1 MDPAIAARLAALNRL
16 EILDSAPEA
25 SFDSLVGLTAQIFNA
40 PIAAISFL
48 DADRQW
54 FKARVGLDLPQTDI
68 RQSFCVHAVATGERV
83 LEAPDTRLDPRM
95 ADNPLVTGEMGL
107 RYYAGAVI
115 HAPTGEAIGALCVL
129 DTSPRP
135 PMSEAERRQLRT
147 LEDALRLRLELTLHR
162 ETEARLIQSEASYR
176 MLSDHCHDILVRAD
190 RNGRIS
196 YASPSTRALGYAPE
210 EVVGRCFTDF
220 VPPKD
225 REAVLIALGRLFDS
239 SPTDEVMQAPY
250 PVLSSAGDTVWL
262 EGASSLV
269 RDGQGRATEVVSVY
283 RDVTAQRALQ
293 KRLEAAVEAKAAF
306 LANMSHEL
314 RTPLTSILGFS
325 ALLAKTPDLPRAAS
339 AHVARISTAGQALLA
354 LINDVLD
361 VSKLEAGHI
370 ELELEPTHIPALAEE
385 VRDILSVQASVKGV
399 TLQITDELLCA
410 DRQVDSLR
418 LRQVVLNLA
427 GNAVK
432 FTDRGAVRIR
442 LGEAG
447 ADGERLRIEV
457 IDSGPG
463 IPETHRKRL
472 FQRFAQG
479 DSSVTRK
486 HGGSGLGLAI
496 SKELVDLMGGEI
508 GAENRDQ
515 PGACFWVEIPA
526 PQAAPKVA
534 PADPPSDVK
543 TAPGLSGRVLIVD
556 DHPVNREL
564 VRLFIGSPSVT
575 TVEADNGQMAIDLA
589 MAEPFDLILMDVN
602 MPVMDGLAATSAIRA
617 SCPLNAETPI
627 VALTAQTGTEI
638 EEKCLA
644 AGMDAVL
651 AKPIAHRDLL
661 ALAAQVMGPQPQGRG
676 PETAKAQTAA

>member
-1 MDPAIAARLAALNRL
+1 MDSPIAARLAALNRL

-25 SFDSLVGLTAQIFNA
+25 SFDSLVGLTAQIFDA
-40 PIAAISFL
+40 PIAAISLL

-68 RQSFCVHAVATGERV
+68 CLSFCVHAVAAGDPLMET
-83 LEAPDTRLDPRM
+83 PDTRLDSRM

-129 DTSPRP
+129 DTRPRP
-135 PMSEAERRQLRT
+135 PMGEAGRRQLRT
-147 LEDALRLRLELTLHR
+147 LADAVEDALRLRLELTLHR
-162 ETEARLIQSEASYR
+162 ETEARLIRSEASYR

-190 RNGRIS
+190 RNGEIS
-196 YASPSTRALGYAPE
+196 YASRSTRALGYAPD
-210 EVVGRCFTDF
+210 EVVGRNFTDF

-225 REAVLIALGRLFDS
+225 RPAVRAGLARLFDS

-250 PVLSSAGDTVWL
+250 PVLTKGGDTVWL

-269 RDGQGRATEVVSVY
+269 RDGDGRATEVVSVY

-325 ALLAKTPDLPRAAS
+325 ALLAKTPDMPRTAS
-339 AHVARISTAGQALLA
+339 AHVARIATAGQALLA

-370 ELELEPTHIPALAEE
+370 ELELEPTHIPALVEE

-399 TLQITDELLCA
+399 ALQINDELRCA

-418 LRQVVLNLA
+418 LRQVLLNLA

-432 FTDRGAVRIR
+432 FTEQGAVRIR
-442 LGEAG
+442 LAEAG
-447 ADGERLRIEV
+447 AAGDRLRIEV

-463 IPETHRKRL
+463 IPEAHRKRL

-496 SKELVDLMGGEI
+496 SRELVELMGGEI
-508 GAENRDQ
+508 GVENRER
-515 PGACFWVEIPA
+515 PGSCFWVEIPA
-526 PQAAPKVA
+526 PQAKAEAPRPA
-534 PADPPSDVK
+534 PSPDARSG
-543 TAPGLSGRVLIVD
+543 PGLSGRVLIVD

-564 VRLFIGSPSVT
+564 VRLFIGSPDVT
-575 TVEADNGQMAIDLA
+575 TAEADNGQMAIDRA

-617 SCPLNAETPI
+617 SCPLNADTPI
-627 VALTAQTGTEI
+627 IALTAQTGAEI
-638 EEKCLA
+638 EEKCFA

-661 ALAAQVMGPQPQGRG
+661 ALAAQAMGP
-676 PETAKAQTAA
+676 EAKARIAAA

>member
-1 MDPAIAARLAALNRL
+1 MESAIAARLAALNRL

-25 SFDSLVGLTAQIFNA
+25 SFDSLVGLTAQIFDA
-40 PIAAISFL
+40 PMAAISLL

-54 FKARVGLDLPQTDI
+54 FKARVGLDLSQTDI
-68 RQSFCVHAVATGERV
+68 CLSFCLHAVVAGEKLMEVR
-83 LEAPDTRLDPRM
+83 DTRLDPRT

-115 HAPTGEAIGALCVL
+115 HAPTGEAIGALCIL
-129 DTSPRP
+129 DTRPRR
-135 PMSEAERRQLRT
+135 PMSEARRTQLRT
-147 LEDALRLRLELTLHR
+147 LADGVEDALRLRLELTLHR

-190 RNGRIS
+190 RDGRIS

-220 VPPKD
+220 VAPQD
-225 REAVLIALGRLFDS
+225 RVAVLAALARLFDS
-239 SPTDEVMQAPY
+239 SPSDEVMQAPY
-250 PVLSSAGDTVWL
+250 PVLTSAGDTVWL

-269 RDGQGRATEVVSVY
+269 RDSEGRATEVVSVY

-325 ALLAKTPDLPRAAS
+325 ALLAKTPGLPHAAG
-339 AHVARISTAGQALLA
+339 AHVTRITTAGTALLA
-354 LINDVLD
+354 LINDILD
-361 VSKLEAGHI
+361 VSKLEAGQI
-370 ELELEPTHIPALAEE
+370 ELELETTHIPALAEE

-399 TLQITDELLCA
+399 ALQISDDLRCP

-418 LRQVVLNLA
+418 LRQVLLNLA

-432 FTDRGAVRIR
+432 FTDQGAVSIR
-442 LGEAG
+442 LAEVGDEG
-447 ADGERLRIEV
+447 DRLRIEV

-463 IPETHRKRL
+463 IAEAHRKRL
-472 FQRFAQG
+472 FQRFVQA

-496 SKELVDLMGGEI
+496 SRELVELMGGEI

-515 PGACFWVEIPA
+515 PGACFWIEIPA
-526 PQAAPKVA
+526 PQAPQKVA
-534 PADPPSDVK
+534 PAAPPPAASP
-543 TAPGLSGRVLIVD
+543 ASGLSGRVLIVD
-556 DHPVNREL
+556 DHPINREL
-564 VRLFIGSPSVT
+564 VRLFIGSPNVT
-575 TVEADNGQMAIDLA
+575 TVEADNGQMAIDRA

-617 SCPLNAETPI
+617 SCRLNAETPI
-627 VALTAQTGTEI
+627 VALTAQTGSEI
-638 EEKCLA
+638 EEKCFA

-661 ALAAQVMGPQPQGRG
+661 ALAAQVMGP
-676 PETAKAQTAA
+676 ETRARIAAA

>member
-1 MDPAIAARLAALNRL
+1 MDSAIAARLAALNRL

-25 SFDSLVGLTAQIFNA
+25 SFDSLVGLTAQIFDA
-40 PIAAISFL
+40 PIAAISLL
-48 DADRQW
+48 DTDRQW

-68 RQSFCVHAVATGERV
+68 ALSFCTHAVSAGATLMEV
-83 LEAPDTRLDPRM
+83 LDTRLDPRT

-115 HAPTGEAIGALCVL
+115 HAPTGEAIGALCLL

-135 PMSEAERRQLRT
+135 PMGEARRKQLRT
-147 LEDALRLRLELTLHR
+147 LADAVEDALRLRLELTLHR
-162 ETEARLIQSEASYR
+162 ETEARLIRSEASYR

-190 RNGRIS
+190 RNGEIS
-196 YASPSTRALGYAPE
+196 YASPSTRALGYAPD
-210 EVVGRCFTDF
+210 EVVGRSFTDF

-225 REAVLIALGRLFDS
+225 REAVQAALARLFDN

-250 PVLSSAGDTVWL
+250 PVLTSAGDTVWL

-269 RDGQGRATEVVSVY
+269 RDGEGRATEVVSVY

-325 ALLAKTPDLPRAAS
+325 ALLAKTPDMPRAAS
-339 AHVARISTAGQALLA
+339 AHVARIATAGQALLA
-354 LINDVLD
+354 LINDILD

-370 ELELEPTHIPALAEE
+370 ELELEPTHIPALAAE

-399 TLQITDELLCA
+399 ALQINDELRCA

-418 LRQVVLNLA
+418 LRQVLLNLA

-432 FTDRGAVRIR
+432 FTEQGAVRIR
-442 LGEAG
+442 LAEAG
-447 ADGERLRIEV
+447 AAGDRLRIEV

-463 IPETHRKRL
+463 IPEAHRKRL

-496 SKELVDLMGGEI
+496 SRELVELMGGEI
-508 GAENRDQ
+508 GVENLER

-526 PQAAPKVA
+526 PKAKTEAARPA
-534 PADPPSDVK
+534 PPPEARSG
-543 TAPGLSGRVLIVD
+543 AGLSGRVLIVD

-564 VRLFIGSPSVT
+564 VRLFIGSPDVT
-575 TVEADNGQMAIDLA
+575 TVEADNGQAAIERA

-617 SCPLNAETPI
+617 SCPLNADTPI
-627 VALTAQTGTEI
+627 VALTAQTGAEI
-638 EEKCLA
+638 EEKCFA

-661 ALAAQVMGPQPQGRG
+661 ALAAQVMGPA
-676 PETAKAQTAA
+676 AKARIAAA

>member
-1 MDPAIAARLAALNRL
+1 MESAIAARLAALNRL

-25 SFDSLVGLTAQIFNA
+25 SFDSLVDLTAQIFDA
-40 PIAAISFL
+40 PMAAISLL

-54 FKARVGLDLPQTDI
+54 FKARVGLDLSQTDI
-68 RQSFCVHAVATGERV
+68 CLSFCLHAVVAGEKLMEVR
-83 LEAPDTRLDPRM
+83 DTRLDPRT

-115 HAPTGEAIGALCVL
+115 HAPTGEAIGALCIL
-129 DTSPRP
+129 DTRPRR
-135 PMSEAERRQLRT
+135 PMSEARRTQLRT
-147 LEDALRLRLELTLHR
+147 LADGVEDALRLRLELTLHR

-220 VPPKD
+220 VAPQD
-225 REAVLIALGRLFDS
+225 RVAVLAALARLFDS
-239 SPTDEVMQAPY
+239 SPSDEVMQAPY
-250 PVLSSAGDTVWL
+250 PVLTSAGDTVWL

-269 RDGQGRATEVVSVY
+269 RDSEGRATEVVSVY

-325 ALLAKTPDLPRAAS
+325 ALLAKTSGLPHAAG
-339 AHVARISTAGQALLA
+339 AHVTRITTAGTALLA
-354 LINDVLD
+354 LINDILD
-361 VSKLEAGHI
+361 VSKLEAGQI
-370 ELELEPTHIPALAEE
+370 ELELETTHIPALAEE

-399 TLQITDELLCA
+399 ALQITDDLRCP

-418 LRQVVLNLA
+418 LRQVLLNLA

-432 FTDRGAVRIR
+432 FTDQGAVSIR
-442 LGEAG
+442 LAEVGDEG
-447 ADGERLRIEV
+447 DRLRIEV

-463 IPETHRKRL
+463 IAEAHRKRL
-472 FQRFAQG
+472 FQRFVQA

-496 SKELVDLMGGEI
+496 SRELVELMGGEI
-508 GAENRDQ
+508 GAENRDR

-526 PQAAPKVA
+526 PQAPQKVA
-534 PADPPSDVK
+534 PAAPPPAASR
-543 TAPGLSGRVLIVD
+543 ASGLSGRVLIVD
-556 DHPVNREL
+556 DHPINREL
-564 VRLFIGSPSVT
+564 VRLFIGSPNVT
-575 TVEADNGQMAIDLA
+575 TVEADNGQMAIDRA

-617 SCPLNAETPI
+617 SCRLNAETPI
-627 VALTAQTGTEI
+627 VALTAQTGSEI
-638 EEKCLA
+638 EEKCFA

-661 ALAAQVMGPQPQGRG
+661 ALAAQVMGP
-676 PETAKAQTAA
+676 ETRARIAAA

>member
-1 MDPAIAARLAALNRL
+1 
-16 EILDSAPEA
+16 
-25 SFDSLVGLTAQIFNA
+25 
-40 PIAAISFL
+40 
-48 DADRQW
+48 
-54 FKARVGLDLPQTDI
+54 K
-68 RQSFCVHAVATGERV
+68 
-83 LEAPDTRLDPRM
+83 
-95 ADNPLVTGEMGL
+95 
-107 RYYAGAVI
+107 
-115 HAPTGEAIGALCVL
+115 
-129 DTSPRP
+129 
-135 PMSEAERRQLRT
+135 SE
-147 LEDALRLRLELTLHR
+147 
-162 ETEARLIQSEASYR
+162 
-176 MLSDHCHDILVRAD
+176 
-190 RNGRIS
+190 
-196 YASPSTRALGYAPE
+196 
-210 EVVGRCFTDF
+210 
-220 VPPKD
+220 
-225 REAVLIALGRLFDS
+225 
-239 SPTDEVMQAPY
+239 
-250 PVLSSAGDTVWL
+250 
-262 EGASSLV
+262 
-269 RDGQGRATEVVSVY
+269 
-283 RDVTAQRALQ
+283 
-293 KRLEAAVEAKAAF
+293 F

-463 IPETHRKRL
+463 IPEAHRKRL

-534 PADPPSDVK
+534 PAEQPSDVK
-543 TAPGLSGRVLIVD
+543 AAPGLSGRVLIVD

-638 EEKCLA
+638 EEKCFA

-661 ALAAQVMGPQPQGRG
+661 ALAAQVMGPQPQGKG

>member
-1 MDPAIAARLAALNRL
+1 MESAIAARLAALNRL

-25 SFDSLVGLTAQIFNA
+25 SFDSLVDLTAQIFDA
-40 PIAAISFL
+40 PMAAISLL

-54 FKARVGLDLPQTDI
+54 FKARVGLDLSQTDI
-68 RQSFCVHAVATGERV
+68 CLSFCLHAVVAGEKLMEVR
-83 LEAPDTRLDPRM
+83 DTRLDPRT

-115 HAPTGEAIGALCVL
+115 HAPTGEAIGALCIL
-129 DTSPRP
+129 DTRPRR
-135 PMSEAERRQLRT
+135 PMSEARRTQLRT
-147 LEDALRLRLELTLHR
+147 LADGVEDALRLRLELTLHR

-190 RNGRIS
+190 RDGRIS

-220 VPPKD
+220 VAPQD
-225 REAVLIALGRLFDS
+225 RVAVLAALARLFDS
-239 SPTDEVMQAPY
+239 SPSDEVMQAPY
-250 PVLSSAGDTVWL
+250 PVLTSAGDTVWL

-269 RDGQGRATEVVSVY
+269 RDSEGRATEVVSVY

-325 ALLAKTPDLPRAAS
+325 ALLAKTPGLPHAAG
-339 AHVARISTAGQALLA
+339 AHVTRITTAGTALLA
-354 LINDVLD
+354 LINDILD
-361 VSKLEAGHI
+361 VSKLEAGQI
-370 ELELEPTHIPALAEE
+370 ELELETTHIPALAEE

-399 TLQITDELLCA
+399 ALQITDNLRCP

-418 LRQVVLNLA
+418 LRQVLLNLA

-432 FTDRGAVRIR
+432 FTDQGAVSIR
-442 LGEAG
+442 LAEVGDEG
-447 ADGERLRIEV
+447 DRLRIEV

-463 IPETHRKRL
+463 IADAHRKRL
-472 FQRFAQG
+472 FQRFVQA

-496 SKELVDLMGGEI
+496 SRELVELMGGEI

-526 PQAAPKVA
+526 AQAPQKVA
-534 PADPPSDVK
+534 PAAPPPAASP
-543 TAPGLSGRVLIVD
+543 ASGLSGRVLIVD
-556 DHPVNREL
+556 DHPINREL
-564 VRLFIGSPSVT
+564 VRLFIGSPNVT
-575 TVEADNGQMAIDLA
+575 TVEADNGQMAIDRA

-617 SCPLNAETPI
+617 SCRLNAETPI
-627 VALTAQTGTEI
+627 VALTAQTGSEI
-638 EEKCLA
+638 EEKCFA

-661 ALAAQVMGPQPQGRG
+661 ALAAQVMGP
-676 PETAKAQTAA
+676 ETRARIAAA

>member
-40 PIAAISFL
+40 PIAAISLL

-83 LEAPDTRLDPRM
+83 LEAPDTWLDPRM

-147 LEDALRLRLELTLHR
+147 LADAVEDALRLRLELTLHR

-250 PVLSSAGDTVWL
+250 PVLTSAGDTVWL

-314 RTPLTSILGFS
+314 RTPLTS
-325 ALLAKTPDLPRAAS
+325 
-339 AHVARISTAGQALLA
+339 
-354 LINDVLD
+354 
-361 VSKLEAGHI
+361 
-370 ELELEPTHIPALAEE
+370 
-385 VRDILSVQASVKGV
+385 
-399 TLQITDELLCA
+399 
-410 DRQVDSLR
+410 
-418 LRQVVLNLA
+418 
-427 GNAVK
+427 
-432 FTDRGAVRIR
+432 
-442 LGEAG
+442 
-447 ADGERLRIEV
+447 
-457 IDSGPG
+457 
-463 IPETHRKRL
+463 
-472 FQRFAQG
+472 
-479 DSSVTRK
+479 
-486 HGGSGLGLAI
+486 
-496 SKELVDLMGGEI
+496 
-508 GAENRDQ
+508 
-515 PGACFWVEIPA
+515 
-526 PQAAPKVA
+526 
-534 PADPPSDVK
+534 
-543 TAPGLSGRVLIVD
+543 
-556 DHPVNREL
+556 
-564 VRLFIGSPSVT
+564 
-575 TVEADNGQMAIDLA
+575 
-589 MAEPFDLILMDVN
+589 
-602 MPVMDGLAATSAIRA
+602 
-617 SCPLNAETPI
+617 
-627 VALTAQTGTEI
+627 
-638 EEKCLA
+638 
-644 AGMDAVL
+644 
-651 AKPIAHRDLL
+651 
-661 ALAAQVMGPQPQGRG
+661 
-676 PETAKAQTAA
+676 

>member
-1 MDPAIAARLAALNRL
+1 MESAIAARLAALNRL

-25 SFDSLVGLTAQIFNA
+25 SFDSLVGLTAQIFDA
-40 PIAAISFL
+40 PMAAISLL

-54 FKARVGLDLPQTDI
+54 FKARVGLDLSQTDI
-68 RQSFCVHAVATGERV
+68 CLSFCLHAVVAGEKLMEVR
-83 LEAPDTRLDPRM
+83 DTRLDPRT

-115 HAPTGEAIGALCVL
+115 HAPTGEAIGALCIL
-129 DTSPRP
+129 DTRPRR
-135 PMSEAERRQLRT
+135 PMSEARRTQLRT
-147 LEDALRLRLELTLHR
+147 LADGVEDALRLRLELTLHR

-190 RNGRIS
+190 RDGRIS

-220 VPPKD
+220 VAPQD
-225 REAVLIALGRLFDS
+225 RVAVLAALARLFDS
-239 SPTDEVMQAPY
+239 SPSDEVMQAPY
-250 PVLSSAGDTVWL
+250 PVLTSAGDTVWL

-269 RDGQGRATEVVSVY
+269 RDSEGRATEVVSVY

-325 ALLAKTPDLPRAAS
+325 ALLAKTPGLPHAAG
-339 AHVARISTAGQALLA
+339 AHVTRITTAGTALLA
-354 LINDVLD
+354 LINDILD
-361 VSKLEAGHI
+361 VSKLEAGQI
-370 ELELEPTHIPALAEE
+370 ELELETTHIPALAEE

-399 TLQITDELLCA
+399 ALQITDNLRCP

-418 LRQVVLNLA
+418 LRQVLLNLA

-432 FTDRGAVRIR
+432 FTDQGAVSIR
-442 LGEAG
+442 LAEVGDEG
-447 ADGERLRIEV
+447 DRLRIEV

-463 IPETHRKRL
+463 IADAHRKRL
-472 FQRFAQG
+472 FQRFVQA

-496 SKELVDLMGGEI
+496 SRELVELMGGEI

-526 PQAAPKVA
+526 PQAPQKVA
-534 PADPPSDVK
+534 PAAPPPVVSP
-543 TAPGLSGRVLIVD
+543 ASGLSGRVLIVD
-556 DHPVNREL
+556 DHPINREL
-564 VRLFIGSPSVT
+564 VRLFIGSPNVT
-575 TVEADNGQMAIDLA
+575 TVEADNGQMAIDRA

-617 SCPLNAETPI
+617 SCRLNAETPI
-627 VALTAQTGTEI
+627 VALTAQTGSEI
-638 EEKCLA
+638 EEKCFA

-661 ALAAQVMGPQPQGRG
+661 ALAAQVMGPATR
-676 PETAKAQTAA
+676 ARIAAA

>member
-1 MDPAIAARLAALNRL
+1 MDSAIAARLAALNRL

-25 SFDSLVGLTAQIFNA
+25 SFDSLVGLTAQIFDA
-40 PIAAISFL
+40 PIAAISLL
-48 DADRQW
+48 DTDRQW
-54 FKARVGLDLPQTDI
+54 FKARIGLDLPQTDI
-68 RQSFCVHAVATGERV
+68 CLSFCVHAVATGERLLEV
-83 LEAPDTRLDPRM
+83 LDTRQDPRT
-95 ADNPLVTGEMGL
+95 ADNPLVTGEPGL

-115 HAPTGEAIGALCVL
+115 HAPTGEAIGSLCIL
-129 DTSPRP
+129 DTRPRR
-135 PMSEAERRQLRT
+135 PMSEAERQQLRT
-147 LEDALRLRLELTLHR
+147 LADAVEDALRLRLELTLHR
-162 ETEARLIQSEASYR
+162 ETEARLIRSEASYR

-190 RNGRIS
+190 RTGQIS
-196 YASPSTRALGYAPE
+196 YASPSTRALGYAPD
-210 EVVGRCFTDF
+210 EVVGRNFTDF

-225 REAVLIALGRLFDS
+225 QQAVQAALARLFDS
-239 SPTDEVMQAPY
+239 SLTDEVMQVPY
-250 PVLSSAGDTVWL
+250 PVLTKGGDTVWL

-269 RDGQGRATEVVSVY
+269 RDGEGRATEVVSVY

-314 RTPLTSILGFS
+314 RTPLTSVLGFS
-325 ALLAKTPDLPRAAS
+325 ALLAKTPDMPRAAS
-339 AHVARISTAGQALLA
+339 AHVARIATAGQALLA
-354 LINDVLD
+354 LINDILD

-385 VRDILSVQASVKGV
+385 VRDILSAQASVKGV
-399 TLQITDELLCA
+399 ALQVTDDLRYA

-418 LRQVVLNLA
+418 LRQVLLNLA

-432 FTDRGAVRIR
+432 FTEQGAVRIR
-442 LGEAG
+442 LAEAG
-447 ADGERLRIEV
+447 AAGDRLRIEV

-463 IPETHRKRL
+463 IPEAHRKRL

-496 SKELVDLMGGEI
+496 SRELVELMDGEI
-508 GAENRDQ
+508 GVENRER

-526 PQAAPKVA
+526 PRAKAETSRPE
-534 PADPPSDVK
+534 PSPD
-543 TAPGLSGRVLIVD
+543 ARSGPGLSGRVLIVD

-564 VRLFIGSPSVT
+564 VRLFIGSPDVT
-575 TVEADNGQMAIDLA
+575 TAEADNGQMAIDRA

-617 SCPLNAETPI
+617 SCPLNADTPI
-627 VALTAQTGTEI
+627 IALTAQTGAEI
-638 EEKCLA
+638 EEKCFA

-661 ALAAQVMGPQPQGRG
+661 ALAAQAMGP
-676 PETAKAQTAA
+676 EAKARIAAA

>member
-1 MDPAIAARLAALNRL
+1 MDSAIVARLAALNRL
-16 EILDSAPEA
+16 EILDSAPEP
-25 SFDSLVGLTAQIFNA
+25 SFDSLVGLTAQIFDA
-40 PIAAISFL
+40 PIAAISLL

-54 FKARVGLDLPQTDI
+54 FKARVGLDLPQTDLCL
-68 RQSFCVHAVATGERV
+68 SFCVHAVATGER
-83 LEAPDTRLDPRM
+83 LMEAPDVRLDPRM
-95 ADNPLVTGEMGL
+95 ANNPLVTGEMGL

-115 HAPTGEAIGALCVL
+115 HAPSGEAIGALCVL
-129 DTSPRP
+129 DTRPRP
-135 PMSEAERRQLRT
+135 PMGEAQRQQLRT
-147 LEDALRLRLELTLHR
+147 LADAVEDALRLRLELTLHR
-162 ETEARLIQSEASYR
+162 ETEARLIRSEASYR

-190 RNGRIS
+190 RQGRIS

-225 REAVLIALGRLFDS
+225 REAVLTALARLFDS
-239 SPTDEVMQAPY
+239 SPTDEVMQSPY
-250 PVLSSAGDTVWL
+250 PVLTSAGDTVWL

-269 RDGQGRATEVVSVY
+269 RDSEGRATEVVSVY

-325 ALLAKTPDLPRAAS
+325 ALLAKTSDLPSSAS
-339 AHVARISTAGQALLA
+339 AHVARIATAGKALLA
-354 LINDVLD
+354 LINDILD

-370 ELELEPTHIPALAEE
+370 ELELEPTHVPALAEE

-399 TLQITDELLCA
+399 TLQIIDELRHA
-410 DRQVDSLR
+410 ERQVDSLR
-418 LRQVVLNLA
+418 LRQVLLNLA

-432 FTDRGAVRIR
+432 FTGQGAVRVR
-442 LGEAG
+442 LSEVGE
-447 ADGERLRIEV
+447 DGDRLRIEV

-463 IPETHRKRL
+463 LPEAHRKRL
-472 FQRFAQG
+472 FERFAQG

-496 SKELVDLMGGEI
+496 SRELVELMGGEI
-508 GAENRDQ
+508 GAETRDQ
-515 PGACFWVEIPA
+515 PGACFWFEIPA
-526 PQAAPKVA
+526 PRASPKAAPAEA
-534 PADPPSDVK
+534 PRSSYP
-543 TAPGLSGRVLIVD
+543 APGLSGRVLIVD

-564 VRLFIGSPSVT
+564 VRLFIGSPNVT
-575 TVEADNGQMAIDLA
+575 TVEADNGQMAIDRA
-589 MAEPFDLILMDVN
+589 MVEPFDLILMDVN

-617 SCPLNAETPI
+617 SCRLNAETPI
-627 VALTAQTGTEI
+627 VALTAQTGIEI
-638 EEKCLA
+638 EEKCFA

-661 ALAAQVMGPQPQGRG
+661 ALAAQVMGSEAR
-676 PETAKAQTAA
+676 AKIAAA